1 MRVMTSMTGRQ
12 DLFALFGNPVAQSLS
27 PLMHNAAYGA
37 LGLPARYE
45 AFQVGNPEEAVRMI
59 REKNIRGASVTIPFK
74 TAVMAFLDE
83 LDEDARIIG
92 AVNTIRNRSGK
103 LGGFNTDWLGLT
115 RSLGERLEIRGK
127 RFAVLGSG
135 GAARAAVFG
144 IAREGGIPVIFCRN
158 PETGKVLSRDLGCLA
173 LPMSRLHTVTAHCL
187 INATPV
193 GMAPGEGETPVDGNV
208 LKHFEWVMDMI
219 YNPSRTKLLEDAGM
233 AGCGVIEGL
242 PMFVHQ
248 GAEQIRIW
256 TGVKPPVDIM
266 AGVVRKELLR
276 RGSMTKAEE
285 KKNRDS
291 RYAES

>member
-1 MRVMTSMTGRQ
+1 
-12 DLFALFGNPVAQSLS
+12 
-27 PLMHNAAYGA
+27 MHNAAYGA
-37 LGLPARYE
+37 MGLPARYE
-45 AFQVGNPEEAVRMI
+45 AFQVENPEEALQMI

-83 LDEDARIIG
+83 VDKDARIIG

-115 RSLGERLEIRGK
+115 RSLGGYLEIRGK
-127 RFAVLGSG
+127 KFAVLGSG

-158 PETGKVLSRDLGCLA
+158 PETGKALSRDLGCLA
-173 LPMSRLHTVTAHCL
+173 LPMSRLDTVTADCL

-193 GMAPGEGETPVDGNV
+193 GMMPGEGKTPVDGKV
-208 LKHFEWVMDMI
+208 LEHFEWVMDMI
-219 YNPSRTKLLEDAGM
+219 YNPLRTKLLDDAEA
-233 AGCGVIEGL
+233 AGCSVISGI

-256 TGVKPPVDIM
+256 TGVKPPVDVM
-266 AGVVRKELLR
+266 TDTVRKELLR
-276 RGSMTKAEE
+276 RGSMTNTEE